1 MCVRF
6 IVPSNVY
13 SKSSLVITPL
23 SVLAGTSKSDVVLT
37 NDNKRNFILYKLK
50 ATHCCFHQ

>member
-6 IVPSNVY
+6 IVPSSVY
-13 SKSSLVITPL
+13 AKSSLVITPP

-37 NDNKRNFILYKLK
+37 NNDKRNFILYTLK